1 MAEQSISIKYRNFED
16 YLAKHQIK
24 NTGNGATTNTKVITN
39 TRIGDKESNIYPG
52 KFHVPDDEYLT
63 TFLHLYYRD
72 VIAKNKKE
80 YLTEKQLEDGGVIL
94 IDVDFRHDYDIDE
107 RQYTKDHVED
117 LLEIYLEELKHI
129 YQFDDSIKFF
139 IFVFEKPDVNRLS
152 DKKITKDGIHIMI
165 CLNADHIV
173 QRMLRDRIL
182 PKVAE
187 AWSDLPVTNSWSDV
201 FDAGISAGHTN
212 WQLYGSRKPNHVSY
226 KLKYVYEVSYD
237 PSDGEF
243 MRPEVTDFDVAK
255 NISLLSVRYKDH
267 ASPFMKTAFIREYD
281 EYKRVHRLGA
291 GTGASSYQS
300 GGGNGNTLVNSTV
313 ATLQAEMVSL
323 DIACLSQI
331 RSQEE
336 LDAILNNWLDNI
348 HMNDYI
354 LRDMYDYVM
363 ILPIQYYGEQSYDKW
378 IRVGWALRNVSNKLL
393 IVWIKFSSRSPT
405 FQFTQVQ
412 DLCDKWRSFDQ
423 RGKKEG
429 LTNRSIMYW
438 AKQDAKAAYDI
449 VRKKTIDYYIEN
461 TINILPPS
469 AKNDDKSGC
478 GHTDLAEVLYQKFKD
493 KFVCTSTK
501 GNIWFQYIGHRWK
514 RNESGTSLRKAI
526 SEELR
531 DMYNQKSIDLM
542 LAATNETN
550 SAEQLNS
557 FDQEESSEKKPRDSR
572 AKRILSIVQRLSNT
586 SEKNNIMT
594 EAKEKFYDPEL
605 MNKMDT
611 NPYLL
616 CFDNGVFD
624 FKEKVFRD
632 GRPEDNIS
640 MCTNINYIQLDPFVH
655 QPVMDEINAFMNQ
668 LFPEPELCEYMW
680 NHLASTLIGT
690 VVNQTFNMYVGI
702 GRNGKS
708 VLIQLMTAILG
719 DYQGDVP
726 LSLVTGERTKIGG
739 AAPELVMLKG
749 TRYAVMVEPKKG
761 DKMNEGV
768 MKQLTGKDPVTAR
781 GLYVEEPVTYVP
793 QFKLVVGCNN
803 MLEVNSMDHGTWRR
817 IRAVP
822 FKSLFTE
829 NPVSGD
835 PNKPYQFKIDPFLEE
850 KFPAW
855 KEVFMAML
863 VKRACETNGVVK
875 DCKIVTERSDQYRN
889 EQDAISNFARER
901 IVKDRSGKIKKSELN
916 HDFKH
921 WYANNGDGRQ
931 PLLRDLYEYMNNN
944 YGKPDGTTWKGISF
958 VVDRPDEDDNGIE
971 DSDINQASYGDMD
984 D

>member
-1 MAEQSISIKYRNFED
+1 MTDQSISIKYRDFDD

-24 NTGNGATTNTKVITN
+24 NAGAGGVPNAKVITN

-52 KFHVPDDEYLT
+52 KYHVPDDEYLT
-63 TFLHLYYRD
+63 TFLQLYYRD

-80 YLTEKQLEDGGVIL
+80 YLTEKQLEEGGVIL
-94 IDVDFRHDYDIDE
+94 VDVDFRHDYEVDE

-129 YQFDDSIKFF
+129 YQFDDSVKFF

-165 CLNADHIV
+165 CLSADHTV

-243 MRPEVTDFDVAK
+243 MRPEITDFDVAK
-255 NISLLSVRYKDH
+255 NIALLSVRYKNH

-281 EYKRVHRLGA
+281 EYKRIHRI
-291 GTGASSYQS
+291 GTGVGAHQGGS
-300 GGGNGNTLVNSTV
+300 GSGTVNSLTSSLV
-313 ATLQAEMVSL
+313 TAFHSEQVSL

-348 HMNDYI
+348 PENEYA
-354 LRDMYDYVM
+354 LKDMYEYVM
-363 ILPIQYYGEQSYDKW
+363 ILPIQYYGEQSYEKW
-378 IRVGWALRNVSNKLL
+378 IRVGWALRNTSSKLL
-393 IVWIKFSSRSPT
+393 IVWLKFSSRSPT
-405 FQFTQVQ
+405 FQFNQIQ
-412 DLCDKWRSFDQ
+412 DLCDKWRGFSSG
-423 RGKKEG
+423 GKDG
-429 LTNRSIMYW
+429 LTKRSIMYW
-438 AKQDAKAAYDI
+438 AKQDARAEYEI
-449 VRKKTIDYYIEN
+449 VRRKTQDHFIER
-461 TINILPPS
+461 TINILSPS

-478 GHTDLAEVLYQKFKD
+478 GHTDLAEVLFQIFKD

-501 GNIWFQYIGHRWK
+501 YNTWYQYVGNRWK
-514 RNESGTSLRKAI
+514 RNEAGTSLRKAI

-531 DMYNQKSIDLM
+531 DRYNQKSIELM
-542 LAATNETN
+542 LQATNETN
-550 SAEQLNS
+550 SAEQLNT
-557 FDQEESSEKKPRDSR
+557 FEQEESSEKKPRDSR

-594 EAKEKFYDPEL
+594 EARELFYDPDL

-616 CFDNGVFD
+616 CFNNGVFD
-624 FKEKVFRD
+624 FNEKAFRD

-640 MCTNINYIQLDPFVH
+640 MCTHINYIQLDPFVH
-655 QPVMDEINAFMNQ
+655 QAVMDEINTFMNQ

-680 NHLASTLIGT
+680 DHLASTLIGT
-690 VVNQTFNMYVGI
+690 TLNQTFNMYVGI

-708 VLIQLMTAILG
+708 VIIQLMTEILG
-719 DYQGDVP
+719 DYKGDVP

-739 AAPELVMLKG
+739 AAPELVLLKG

-781 GLYVEEPVTYVP
+781 GLYVEEPVTYIP

-829 NPVSGD
+829 NPVSDD
-835 PNKPYQFKIDPFLEE
+835 PNKPYQFKIDPFLDE

-855 KEVFMAML
+855 KEVFMSML
-863 VKRACETNGVVK
+863 VKRACETQGIVK

-889 EQDAISNFARER
+889 EQDAISNYARER
-901 IVKDRSGKIKKSELN
+901 IVKDRSGKVKKSELN

-944 YGKPDGTTWKGISF
+944 YGKPDGTLWKGISF
-958 VVDRPDEDDNGIE
+958 VVDKPDEADSRID
-971 DSDINQASYGDMD
+971 DSDINQANFDDMD